1 MSRKIEINKDT
12 SNTDDQKSDN
22 EVAMPVSKQKERKEK
37 AVDDKV
43 LKSKVKKK
51 DAEIKH
57 LKKEIGELKVKYLQQ
72 LADKENLRK
81 RLEREKS
88 EFYQNALNDTLIE
101 FLCILDNFE
110 RALQSDIQDSEKV
123 FRDGVEMIYKMFI
136 SVLTKQG
143 VHPIEINNT
152 DTKFDPRYH
161 QAFATEESGDVSEP
175 MVGEVYQKG
184 YTLKDRLLR
193 PSLVKV
199 IIPKKEKK

>member
-1 MSRKIEINKDT
+1 MSRKIEINKGI
-12 SNTDDQKSDN
+12 SNTDVQKSDN
-22 EVAMPVSKQKERKEK
+22 EVAVPVSKQKERKEK

-51 DAEIKH
+51 DVEIKH

-101 FLCILDNFE
+101 FLSVLDNFE

-143 VHPIEINNT
+143 VHPIEIKN
-152 DTKFDPRYH
+152 TKFDPRYH

-184 YTLKDRLLR
+184 YTLNDRLLR

-199 IIPKKEKK
+199 IIPKKEKQ

>member
-1 MSRKIEINKDT
+1 MSRKIEINKDI
-12 SNTDDQKSDN
+12 SNTDDQKLDN
-22 EVAMPVSKQKERKEK
+22 EAAMPVSKQKERKEK
-37 AVDDKV
+37 PVDDKV
-43 LKSKVKKK
+43 LKSKIKKK
-51 DAEIKH
+51 DVEIKH

-101 FLCILDNFE
+101 FLIVLDNFE

-123 FRDGVEMIYKMFI
+123 FHEGVEMIYKMFI

-143 VHPIEINNT
+143 VNPIEINNT
-152 DTKFDPRYH
+152 KTKFDPRYH
-161 QAFATEESGDVSEP
+161 QAFATEESGDVSDP

-184 YTLKDRLLR
+184 YTLNDRLLR

-199 IIPKKEKK
+199 IIPKKEKQ